1 MIKSNLT
8 PEEKIRRI
16 YENPDWKSHVNE
28 RLRYREYQ
36 LPEDSEESLEQLVEW
51 YTNKRS
57 KRVAYAGKKLKKLF
71 LDLPKKEQRKVGI
84 ALLGGSKVDCEW
96 VCKRL
101 HDYKELYKDEWDI
114 RWYPCYSE
122 AVEAYWNKWHSKSCG
137 KLVAKFL
144 DEETVLK
151 HLDELQDDCYYFE
164 LCRRFIG
171 RPWFQL
177 DVEKLKRCTYINAYL
192 SVMAK
197 TASGISKEEARRLL
211 YQWIAIILVSLYDEE
226 MQCKMIK
233 EEIFFKHSTGKR
245 RIVNIWGFD
254 TALYYLLSMNLNEVV
269 DEILQWE
276 KMVYH
281 NYFVKCSEFNNYKD
295 IDYEWL
301 FREAAVES
309 FPDDMRCL
317 LRINE
322 KHFVYLENI
331 SRPFTIPRLRVYHEI
346 YEQEDY
352 EMFLKPSDRG
362 TNENKKQKISTE
374 ELIRRNPALGK
385 LIGILELKNPE
396 PTELVPF

>member
-36 LPEDSEESLEQLVEW
+36 LPKDSEESLEQLVEW

-71 LDLPKKEQRKVGI
+71 LDLPKKEQRKVGM

-114 RWYPCYSE
+114 RWHPCYSE

-144 DEETVLK
+144 NEETVLK

-211 YQWIAIILVSLYDEE
+211 YQWIAIVLVSLYDEE

-233 EEIFFKHSTGKR
+233 EEIFLKQSTGKR

-276 KMVYH
+276 KIVYH

-295 IDYEWL
+295 IDHEWL
-301 FREAAVES
+301 FREAAVEN
-309 FPDDMRCL
+309 FPDDMRFL

-322 KHFVYLENI
+322 ECFAYLENI
-331 SRPFTIPRLRVYHEI
+331 GRPFTIPRLRVHHAI
-346 YEQEDY
+346 YEQGDN
-352 EMFLKPSDRG
+352 EMYLRPSNRRAS
-362 TNENKKQKISTE
+362 EYKKKD
-374 ELIRRNPALGK
+374 
-385 LIGILELKNPE
+385 
-396 PTELVPF
+396 